1 MTVIEKIIFAM
12 KKHGGK
18 ATYAEIYEE
27 IEAINGSP
35 LTKGQ
40 MAGIRRRIEDCSS
53 DCDGFKGD
61 DLVYAVYGKGKGTWG
76 LRNFTP

>member
-1 MTVIEKIIFAM
+1 MTILEKIITAM

-27 IEAINGSP
+27 IEVINGIP

-40 MAGIRRRIEDCSS
+40 KAGIRRRIEDCSS
-53 DCDGFKGD
+53 DCDGFKGN
-61 DLVYAVYGKGKGTWG
+61 DLFYFVHGKGKGIWG
-76 LRNFTP
+76 LRNPNS